1 MSRLLASALILLAL
15 LGPSDPAT
23 AKAVEASRA
32 CPGIAI
38 SLFEQR
44 VPEEIHRYAFDRT
57 MLEPFVQLWHAAR
70 RPDLPLRPERVTVY
84 ALPGQ
89 PFLIGYEHGD
99 CVIAFL
105 AVERQRL
112 LQLLRPRIGWSV

>member
-1 MSRLLASALILLAL
+1 MSKLLASALVPLAL
-15 LGPSDPAT
+15 LGLFSPA
-23 AKAVEASRA
+23 AAEPARASRA
-32 CPGIAI
+32 CPGIEI

-44 VPEEIHRYAFDRT
+44 VPEQIHRYAFDRT
-57 MLEPFVQLWHAAR
+57 MLEPFVQLWHATR
-70 RPDLPLRPERVTVY
+70 RPDLPLRPEKVTVY

-89 PFLIGYEHGD
+89 PFLIGYQHGD
-99 CVIAFL
+99 CVMAFL